1 MKKFLFDLFPL
12 LLFFIA
18 YYFAGIYVATGAS
31 IIASIGQI
39 IWLRVRGHRIEG
51 MHWVNLVVIVV
62 FGGATLILH
71 NDAFI
76 KWKPTVL
83 YWLFG
88 ITLLAG
94 RFIFGRNL
102 VQRMLGKQIQLPAPI
117 WDRLNLAWG
126 LFFLLAGGLNLY
138 VAFSGH
144 FTEAQWVSFKAFG
157 LTVLMLAFVVAQ
169 SLWLGRYIEH
179 PAEHPAEAGIQRPAA
194 ENDAASEK
202 N

>member
-1 MKKFLFDLFPL
+1 MKKFLFDFFPL

-18 YYFAGIYVATGAS
+18 YYFAGIYVATGVS
-31 IIASIGQI
+31 IAASIGQI
-39 IWLRVRGHRIEG
+39 VWLRMRGHRIEG

-88 ITLLAG
+88 LTLLAG

-102 VQRMLGKQIQLPAPI
+102 VRRMLDKQIQLPVPI

-126 LFFLLAGGLNLY
+126 IFFLLAGALNLY

-169 SLWLGRYIEH
+169 SLWLGRYIQPPE
-179 PAEHPAEAGIQRPAA
+179 PGE
-194 ENDAASEK
+194 DAPSEK